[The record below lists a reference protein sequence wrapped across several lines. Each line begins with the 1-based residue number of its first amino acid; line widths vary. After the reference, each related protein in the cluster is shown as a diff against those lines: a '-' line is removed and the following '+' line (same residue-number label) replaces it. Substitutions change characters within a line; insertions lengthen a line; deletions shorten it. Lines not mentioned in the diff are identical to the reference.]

1 MKISIN
7 WLKEYVETNS
17 QPEEI
22 SEILTNLGLEVE
34 KLSLFESVKG
44 GLNGVVAGKVLEC
57 GKHPDADRLKV
68 TSIDLGDN
76 VISEIVCGAPN
87 IEKGQIVPVAKVGCK
102 IYTSDGTEIKIKKS
116 KIRGVV
122 SNGMVCAEDEIGLG
136 QSHDGIMILD
146 SNIKPGTPISEVFN
160 LENDNIL
167 EIGLTPNRSDAMSHY
182 GVARDL
188 KAFYDFKS
196 IKSKLILPSVN
207 NFESV
212 KLDENFKITIEDI
225 DKCPFYSG
233 LIIKNI
239 KVGPSSKELQNK
251 LKSIGLKPINNIV
264 DITNF
269 VMHEI
274 GQPLHAFDLDK
285 LECINVKSL
294 KSGAK
299 FKTLDE
305 SLIELD
311 KEDLM
316 ICSSNKPLCLAGIY
330 GGHESGVSDSTT
342 NLFLESAIFDP
353 VTIRKS
359 SKRHQLFTDASYRYE
374 RGVDPEKVIYALKRA
389 AILINEDN
397 PNSSVSDI
405 LVEDNLKLKTKD
417 IYLRYNKIDSV
428 TGQNIDKDVITQ
440 ILSSLDFEI
449 KNHNEEGLNIVAP
462 YYRNDVYREI
472 DVIEEILRV
481 YGFNNIPVNSKISMI
496 IPEIGKNKINKI
508 ESLISNN
515 LIGIGFNEIINNS
528 ICSPDTN
535 EKFKKQVVRLLNPQG
550 IELSNLRASLI
561 PNALETIKHNYNRQN
576 KNLKLFEIGNTY
588 SLDNET
594 YIENK
599 RLNIAVTGKI
609 FDENWISKYSK
620 NSFYYLKGVT
630 ENLLTQ
636 LNISNIRY
644 EISNDEL
651 FEYKLDIYSNKKH
664 IGFIGEIISDYTQEF
679 SLEEKIH
686 ILNLDLDQ
694 IKLKPLNIK
703 HQELSKFPSS
713 RRDLS
718 MILNDDISFESI
730 RDLAFKLENKILLDV
745 NLFDEYKGKNIEDN
759 KKSFAI
765 SFTFNDSKKTLTD
778 KVIDK
783 IMEKLTEKY
792 KTELGAVIRDK

>member
-7 WLKEYVETNS
+7 WLKDYVETNS

-44 GLNGVVAGKVLEC
+44 GLNGVVAGKVLQCE
-57 GKHPDADRLKV
+57 KHPDADRLKV

-76 VISEIVCGAPN
+76 EISEIVCGAPN
-87 IEKGQIVPVAKVGCK
+87 IEKGQIVPVAKVGSK
-102 IYTSDGTEIKIKKS
+102 IYTTEGTEIKIKKS
-116 KIRGVV
+116 KIRGIV

-146 SNIKPGTPISEVFN
+146 NDIKPGTPISEVFN

-167 EIGLTPNRSDAMSHY
+167 EIGLTPNRSDAISHY

-196 IKSKLILPSVN
+196 IKSKIVLPSVN
-207 NFESV
+207 SFESV
-212 KLDENFKITIEDI
+212 KLDENFKINIEDTV
-225 DKCPFYSG
+225 KCPFYSG

-239 KVGPSSKELQNK
+239 KVGHSSKELQNK
-251 LKSIGLKPINNIV
+251 LKSIGLKPINNVV

-285 LECINVKSL
+285 IENISVKSL
-294 KSGAK
+294 KSGTK

-305 SLIELD
+305 NIIELD

-316 ICSSNKPLCLAGIY
+316 ICSSNKPLCLGGVY
-330 GGHESGVSDSTT
+330 GGYESGVSDSTT

-374 RGVDPEKVIYALKRA
+374 RGVDPEKVLYALKRA
-389 AILINEDN
+389 AILIKENN
-397 PNSSVSDI
+397 PKSSSSDI
-405 LVEDNLKLKTKD
+405 IVEDNLKLETKD

-428 TGQNIDKDVITQ
+428 TGQKIDKDVITQ

-449 KNHNEEGLNIVAP
+449 KNHTEEGLNIVAP
-462 YYRNDVYREI
+462 NYRCDVYREI

-481 YGFNNIPVNSKISMI
+481 YGFNNIPVNSKISMSM
-496 IPEIGKNKINKI
+496 PEIGKNKINKI
-508 ESLISNN
+508 ESIISNN

-528 ICSPDTN
+528 ICSPGTN
-535 EKFKKQVVRLLNPQG
+535 EKFKKEPVKLINPQG
-550 IELSNLRASLI
+550 IELSNLRNSLI
-561 PNALETIKHNYNRQN
+561 PNALESIKHNYNRQN
-576 KNLKLFEIGNTY
+576 RSLKLFEIGNIY
-588 SLDNET
+588 FLEDEN

-599 RLNIAVTGKI
+599 RLNIAVTGEI
-609 FDENWISKYSK
+609 FKENWISKYSK
-620 NSFYYLKGVT
+620 NNFYYIKGVA
-630 ENLLTQ
+630 ENLLRQ

-644 EISNDEL
+644 EINNDDL
-651 FEYKLDIYSNKKH
+651 FEYRLNIYSNKKI
-664 IGFIGEIISDYTQEF
+664 IGFLGELNSDYTQEF
-679 SLEEKIH
+679 SLEQKIH
-686 ILNLDLDQ
+686 MLNIDLDN
-694 IKLKPLNIK
+694 IKMRSLNIK

-718 MILNDDISFESI
+718 MLLNDEISFDAIKE
-730 RDLAFKLENKILLDV
+730 LAFKLENKILIDV
-745 NLFDEYKGKNIEDN
+745 NLFDEYKGKNIEDK
-759 KKSFAI
+759 KKSFAV

-783 IMEKLTEKY
+783 IMMNLTDKY

>member
-285 LECINVKSL
+285 LESINVKSL

-305 SLIELD
+305 SIIELD

-330 GGHESGVSDSTT
+330 GGYESGVSDSTT

-561 PNALETIKHNYNRQN
+561 PSALETIKHNYNRQN

-651 FEYKLDIYSNKKH
+651 FEYKLDIYSYKKH

-679 SLEEKIH
+679 SLEQKIH

-730 RDLAFKLENKILLDV
+730 KDLAFKLENKILLDV

-759 KKSFAI
+759 KKSFAV

>member
-1 MKISIN
+1 VKISIN

-76 VISEIVCGAPN
+76 EISEIVCGAPN

-264 DITNF
+264 DVTNF

-285 LECINVKSL
+285 LESINVKSL

-462 YYRNDVYREI
+462 NYRNDVYREI

-561 PNALETIKHNYNRQN
+561 PSSLETIKHNYNRQN

-651 FEYKLDIYSNKKH
+651 FEYKLDIYSYKKH
-664 IGFIGEIISDYTQEF
+664 IGFIGEIISDYSQEF
-679 SLEEKIH
+679 SLEQKIH

-718 MILNDDISFESI
+718 MILNDDVSFESI
-730 RDLAFKLENKILLDV
+730 KDLAFKLENKILLDV

>member
-7 WLKEYVETNS
+7 WLKEYLETNS

-76 VISEIVCGAPN
+76 EISEIVCGAPN

-102 IYTSDGTEIKIKKS
+102 IYTSEGTEIKIKKS

-146 SNIKPGTPISEVFN
+146 NNIKPGTPISEVFN

-212 KLDENFKITIEDI
+212 KLEENFKITIEDTE
-225 DKCPFYSG
+225 KCPFYSG

-251 LKSIGLKPINNIV
+251 LKSIGLKTINNIV

-285 LECINVKSL
+285 LEGINVKSL

-305 SLIELD
+305 SIIELD

-330 GGHESGVSDSTT
+330 GGYESGVSDSTT

-374 RGVDPEKVIYALKRA
+374 RGIDPEKVIYALKRA
-389 AILINEDN
+389 AILIKEDN

-405 LVEDNLKLKTKD
+405 LAEDNLKLKTKD

-462 YYRNDVYREI
+462 NYRNDVYREI

-535 EKFKKQVVRLLNPQG
+535 EKFKKQVVTLLNPQG

-588 SLDNET
+588 SLDNEA

-609 FDENWISKYSK
+609 FDENWISNYSK
-620 NSFYYLKGVT
+620 NNFYYLKGVT
-630 ENLLTQ
+630 KNLLTQ

-651 FEYKLDIYSNKKH
+651 FEYKLDVYSNKKH

-679 SLEEKIH
+679 SLEQKIH

-730 RDLAFKLENKILLDV
+730 EDLAFKLENKILLDV

-759 KKSFAI
+759 KKSFAV

>member
-146 SNIKPGTPISEVFN
+146 NNIKPGTPISEVFN

-212 KLDENFKITIEDI
+212 KLDENFRITIEDI

-233 LIIKNI
+233 MIIKNI

-285 LECINVKSL
+285 LESINVKSL

-389 AILINEDN
+389 AILIKEDN

-405 LVEDNLKLKTKD
+405 LAEDNLKLKTKD

-462 YYRNDVYREI
+462 NYRNDVYREI

-515 LIGIGFNEIINNS
+515 LVGIGFNEIINNS

-561 PNALETIKHNYNRQN
+561 PSALETIKHNYNRQN

-651 FEYKLDIYSNKKH
+651 FEYKLDIYSYKKH

-679 SLEEKIH
+679 SLEQKIH

-730 RDLAFKLENKILLDV
+730 KDLAFKLENKILLDV

-759 KKSFAI
+759 KKSFAV

>member
-7 WLKEYVETNS
+7 WLKDYVETNS

-44 GLNGVVAGKVLEC
+44 GLNGVVAGKVLQCE
-57 GKHPDADRLKV
+57 KHPDADRLKV

-76 VISEIVCGAPN
+76 EISEIVCGAPN
-87 IEKGQIVPVAKVGCK
+87 IEKGQIVPVAKVGSK
-102 IYTSDGTEIKIKKS
+102 IYTTEGTEIKIKKS
-116 KIRGVV
+116 KIRGIV

-146 SNIKPGTPISEVFN
+146 NDIKPGTPISEVFN

-196 IKSKLILPSVN
+196 IKSKIVLPSVN
-207 NFESV
+207 SFESV
-212 KLDENFKITIEDI
+212 KLDENFKINIEDTV
-225 DKCPFYSG
+225 KCPFYSG

-239 KVGPSSKELQNK
+239 KVGHSSKELQNK
-251 LKSIGLKPINNIV
+251 LKSIGLKPINNVV

-285 LECINVKSL
+285 IENISVKSL
-294 KSGAK
+294 KSGTK

-305 SLIELD
+305 NIIELD

-316 ICSSNKPLCLAGIY
+316 ICSSNKPLCLGGVY
-330 GGHESGVSDSTT
+330 GGYESGVSDSTT

-374 RGVDPEKVIYALKRA
+374 RGVDPEKVLYALKRA
-389 AILINEDN
+389 AILIKENN
-397 PNSSVSDI
+397 PKSSSSDI
-405 LVEDNLKLKTKD
+405 IVEDNLKLETKD

-428 TGQNIDKDVITQ
+428 TGQKIDKDVITQ

-449 KNHNEEGLNIVAP
+449 KNHTEEGLNIVAP
-462 YYRNDVYREI
+462 NYRCDVYREI

-481 YGFNNIPVNSKISMI
+481 YGFNNIPVNSKISMSM
-496 IPEIGKNKINKI
+496 PEIGKNKINKI
-508 ESLISNN
+508 ESIISNN

-528 ICSPDTN
+528 ICSPGTN
-535 EKFKKQVVRLLNPQG
+535 EKFKKEPVKLINPQG
-550 IELSNLRASLI
+550 IELSNLRNSLI
-561 PNALETIKHNYNRQN
+561 PNTLESIKHNYNRQN
-576 KNLKLFEIGNTY
+576 RSLKLFEIGNIY
-588 SLDNET
+588 FLEDEN

-599 RLNIAVTGKI
+599 RLNIAVTGEI
-609 FDENWISKYSK
+609 FKENWISKYSK
-620 NSFYYLKGVT
+620 NNFYYIKGVA
-630 ENLLTQ
+630 ENLLRQ

-644 EISNDEL
+644 EINNDDL
-651 FEYKLDIYSNKKH
+651 FEYRLNIYSNKKI
-664 IGFIGEIISDYTQEF
+664 IGFLGELNSDYTQEF
-679 SLEEKIH
+679 SLEQKIH
-686 ILNLDLDQ
+686 MLNIDLDN
-694 IKLKPLNIK
+694 IKMRSLNIK

-718 MILNDDISFESI
+718 MLLNDEISFDAIKE
-730 RDLAFKLENKILLDV
+730 LAFKLENKILIDV
-745 NLFDEYKGKNIEDN
+745 NLFDEYKGKNIEDK
-759 KKSFAI
+759 KKSFAV
-765 SFTFNDSKKTLTD
+765 SFIFNDSKKTLTD

-783 IMEKLTEKY
+783 IMMNLTDKY

>member
-285 LECINVKSL
+285 LESINVKSL

-330 GGHESGVSDSTT
+330 GGYESGVSDSTT

-561 PNALETIKHNYNRQN
+561 PSALETIKHNYNRQN

-679 SLEEKIH
+679 SLEQKIH

-730 RDLAFKLENKILLDV
+730 KDLAFKLENKILLDV

-759 KKSFAI
+759 KKSFAV

>member
-1 MKISIN
+1 VKISIN

-68 TSIDLGDN
+68 TSIDLGN
-76 VISEIVCGAPN
+76 NEISEIVCGAPN

-146 SNIKPGTPISEVFN
+146 NNIKPGTPISEVFN

-212 KLDENFKITIEDI
+212 KLDENFRITIEDI

-233 LIIKNI
+233 MIIKNI

-264 DITNF
+264 DVTNF

-285 LECINVKSL
+285 LESINVKSL

-330 GGHESGVSDSTT
+330 GGYESGVSDSTT

-561 PNALETIKHNYNRQN
+561 PSALETIKHNYNRQN

-679 SLEEKIH
+679 SLEQKIH

-730 RDLAFKLENKILLDV
+730 KDLAFKLENKILLNV

-759 KKSFAI
+759 KKSFAV

>member
-7 WLKEYVETNS
+7 WLKDYVETNS

-44 GLNGVVAGKVLEC
+44 GLNGVVAGKVLQCE
-57 GKHPDADRLKV
+57 KHPDADRLKV

-76 VISEIVCGAPN
+76 EISEIVCGAPN
-87 IEKGQIVPVAKVGCK
+87 IEKGQIVPVAKVGSK
-102 IYTSDGTEIKIKKS
+102 IYTTEGTEIKIKKS
-116 KIRGVV
+116 KIRGIV

-146 SNIKPGTPISEVFN
+146 NDIKPGTPISEVFN

-196 IKSKLILPSVN
+196 IKSKIVLPSVN
-207 NFESV
+207 SFESV
-212 KLDENFKITIEDI
+212 KLDENFKINIEDTV
-225 DKCPFYSG
+225 KCPFYSG

-239 KVGPSSKELQNK
+239 KVGHSSKELQNK
-251 LKSIGLKPINNIV
+251 LKSIGLKPINNVV

-285 LECINVKSL
+285 IENISVKSL
-294 KSGAK
+294 KSGTK

-305 SLIELD
+305 NIIELD

-316 ICSSNKPLCLAGIY
+316 ICSSNKPLCLGGVY
-330 GGHESGVSDSTT
+330 GGYESGVSDSTT

-374 RGVDPEKVIYALKRA
+374 RGVDPEKVLYALKRA
-389 AILINEDN
+389 AILIKENN
-397 PNSSVSDI
+397 PKSSSSDI
-405 LVEDNLKLKTKD
+405 IVEDNLKLETKD

-428 TGQNIDKDVITQ
+428 TGQKIDKDVITQ

-449 KNHNEEGLNIVAP
+449 KNHTEEGLNIVAP
-462 YYRNDVYREI
+462 NYRCDVYREI

-481 YGFNNIPVNSKISMI
+481 YGFNNIPVNSKISMSM
-496 IPEIGKNKINKI
+496 PEIGKNKINKI
-508 ESLISNN
+508 ESIISNN

-528 ICSPDTN
+528 ICSPGTN
-535 EKFKKQVVRLLNPQG
+535 EKFKKEPVKLINPQG
-550 IELSNLRASLI
+550 IELSNLRNSLI
-561 PNALETIKHNYNRQN
+561 PNALESIKHNYNRQN
-576 KNLKLFEIGNTY
+576 RSLKLFEIGNIY
-588 SLDNET
+588 FLEDEN

-599 RLNIAVTGKI
+599 RLNIAVTGEI
-609 FDENWISKYSK
+609 FKENWISKYSK
-620 NSFYYLKGVT
+620 NNFYYLKGVA
-630 ENLLTQ
+630 ENLLRQ
-636 LNISNIRY
+636 LNIFNIRY
-644 EISNDEL
+644 EINNDDL
-651 FEYKLDIYSNKKH
+651 FEYRLNIYSNKKI
-664 IGFIGEIISDYTQEF
+664 IGFLGELNSDYTQEF
-679 SLEEKIH
+679 SLEQKIH
-686 ILNLDLDQ
+686 MLNIDLDN
-694 IKLKPLNIK
+694 IKMRSLNVK

-718 MILNDDISFESI
+718 MLLNDEISFDAIKE
-730 RDLAFKLENKILLDV
+730 LAFKLENKILIDV
-745 NLFDEYKGKNIEDN
+745 NLFDEYKGKNIEEK
-759 KKSFAI
+759 KKSFAV

-783 IMEKLTEKY
+783 IMMNLTDKY

>member
-7 WLKEYVETNS
+7 WLKEYLETNS

-76 VISEIVCGAPN
+76 EISEIVCGAPN

-212 KLDENFKITIEDI
+212 KLEENFKITIEDTE
-225 DKCPFYSG
+225 KCPFYSG

-285 LECINVKSL
+285 LEGINVKSL

-305 SLIELD
+305 SIIELD

-330 GGHESGVSDSTT
+330 GGYESGVSDSTT

-374 RGVDPEKVIYALKRA
+374 RGIDPEKVIYALKRA
-389 AILINEDN
+389 AILIKEDN

-405 LVEDNLKLKTKD
+405 LAEDNLKLKTKD

-462 YYRNDVYREI
+462 NYRNDVYREI

-535 EKFKKQVVRLLNPQG
+535 EKFKKQVVKLLNPQG

-609 FDENWISKYSK
+609 FDENWISNYSK
-620 NSFYYLKGVT
+620 NNFYYLKGVT
-630 ENLLTQ
+630 KNLLTQ
-636 LNISNIRY
+636 LNILNIRY

-651 FEYKLDIYSNKKH
+651 FEYKLDVYSNKKH
-664 IGFIGEIISDYTQEF
+664 IGFIGEIISDYTKEF
-679 SLEEKIH
+679 SLEQNIH

-703 HQELSKFPSS
+703 HQQLSKFPSS

-718 MILNDDISFESI
+718 MIFNDDISFESI
-730 RDLAFKLENKILLDV
+730 EDLAFKLENKILLDV

-759 KKSFAI
+759 KKSLAV

>member
-1 MKISIN
+1 
-7 WLKEYVETNS
+7 
-17 QPEEI
+17 
-22 SEILTNLGLEVE
+22 
-34 KLSLFESVKG
+34 
-44 GLNGVVAGKVLEC
+44 
-57 GKHPDADRLKV
+57 
-68 TSIDLGDN
+68 
-76 VISEIVCGAPN
+76 
-87 IEKGQIVPVAKVGCK
+87 
-102 IYTSDGTEIKIKKS
+102 
-116 KIRGVV
+116 
-122 SNGMVCAEDEIGLG
+122 
-136 QSHDGIMILD
+136 
-146 SNIKPGTPISEVFN
+146 
-160 LENDNIL
+160 
-167 EIGLTPNRSDAMSHY
+167 
-182 GVARDL
+182 
-188 KAFYDFKS
+188 
-196 IKSKLILPSVN
+196 
-207 NFESV
+207 
-212 KLDENFKITIEDI
+212 
-225 DKCPFYSG
+225 
-233 LIIKNI
+233 
-239 KVGPSSKELQNK
+239 
-251 LKSIGLKPINNIV
+251 
-264 DITNF
+264 
-269 VMHEI
+269 MHEI

-285 LECINVKSL
+285 LESINVKSL

-561 PNALETIKHNYNRQN
+561 PSALETIKHNYNRQN

-651 FEYKLDIYSNKKH
+651 FEYKLDIYSYKKH

-679 SLEEKIH
+679 SLEQKIH

-730 RDLAFKLENKILLDV
+730 KDLAFKLENKILLDV

-759 KKSFAI
+759 KKSFAV

>member
-1 MKISIN
+1 VKISIN

-76 VISEIVCGAPN
+76 EISEIVCGAPN

-285 LECINVKSL
+285 LESINVKSL

-561 PNALETIKHNYNRQN
+561 PSALETIKHNYNRQN

-679 SLEEKIH
+679 SLEQKIH

-730 RDLAFKLENKILLDV
+730 KDLAFKLENKILLDV

-759 KKSFAI
+759 KKSFAV

>member
-7 WLKEYVETNS
+7 WLKEYLETNS

-76 VISEIVCGAPN
+76 EISEIVCGAPN

-102 IYTSDGTEIKIKKS
+102 IYTSEGTEIKIKKS

-146 SNIKPGTPISEVFN
+146 NNIKPGTPISEVFN

-212 KLDENFKITIEDI
+212 KLEENFRITIEDTE
-225 DKCPFYSG
+225 KCPFYSG

-251 LKSIGLKPINNIV
+251 LKSIGLKTINNIV

-285 LECINVKSL
+285 LEGINVKSL

-305 SLIELD
+305 SIIELD

-330 GGHESGVSDSTT
+330 GGYESGVSDSTT

-374 RGVDPEKVIYALKRA
+374 RGIDPEKVIYALKRA
-389 AILINEDN
+389 AILIKEDN

-405 LVEDNLKLKTKD
+405 LAEDNLKLKTKD

-462 YYRNDVYREI
+462 NYRNDVYREI

-535 EKFKKQVVRLLNPQG
+535 EKFKKQVVTLLNPQG

-588 SLDNET
+588 SLDNEA

-609 FDENWISKYSK
+609 FDENWISNYSK
-620 NSFYYLKGVT
+620 NNFYYLKGVT
-630 ENLLTQ
+630 KNLLTQ

-651 FEYKLDIYSNKKH
+651 FEYKLDVYSNKKH
-664 IGFIGEIISDYTQEF
+664 IGFIGEIISGYTQEF
-679 SLEEKIH
+679 SLEQKIH

-730 RDLAFKLENKILLDV
+730 EDLAFKLENKILLDV

-759 KKSFAI
+759 KKSFAV

>member
-7 WLKEYVETNS
+7 WLKEYLETNS

-76 VISEIVCGAPN
+76 EISEIVCGAPN

-102 IYTSDGTEIKIKKS
+102 IYTSEGTEIKIKKS

-146 SNIKPGTPISEVFN
+146 NNIKPGTPISEVFN

-212 KLDENFKITIEDI
+212 KLEENFRITIEDTE
-225 DKCPFYSG
+225 KCPFYSG

-251 LKSIGLKPINNIV
+251 LKSIGLKTINNIV

-285 LECINVKSL
+285 LEGINVKSL

-305 SLIELD
+305 SIIELD

-330 GGHESGVSDSTT
+330 GGYESGVSDSTT

-374 RGVDPEKVIYALKRA
+374 RGIDPEKVIYALKRA
-389 AILINEDN
+389 AILIKEDN

-405 LVEDNLKLKTKD
+405 LAEDNLKLKTKD

-535 EKFKKQVVRLLNPQG
+535 EKFKKQVVTLLNPQG

-588 SLDNET
+588 SLDNEA

-609 FDENWISKYSK
+609 FDENWISNYSK
-620 NSFYYLKGVT
+620 NNFYYLKGVT
-630 ENLLTQ
+630 KNLLTQ

-651 FEYKLDIYSNKKH
+651 FEYKLDVYSNKKH

-679 SLEEKIH
+679 SLEQKIH

-730 RDLAFKLENKILLDV
+730 EDLAFKLENKILLDV

-759 KKSFAI
+759 KKSFAV

>member
-7 WLKEYVETNS
+7 WLKEYLETNS

-76 VISEIVCGAPN
+76 EISEIVCGAPN

-102 IYTSDGTEIKIKKS
+102 IYTSEGAEIKIKKS

-146 SNIKPGTPISEVFN
+146 NNIKPGTPISEVFN

-212 KLDENFKITIEDI
+212 KLEENFKITIEDTE
-225 DKCPFYSG
+225 KCPFYSG

-251 LKSIGLKPINNIV
+251 LKSIGLKTINNIV

-285 LECINVKSL
+285 LEGINVKSL

-305 SLIELD
+305 SIIELD

-330 GGHESGVSDSTT
+330 GGYESGVSDSTT

-374 RGVDPEKVIYALKRA
+374 RGIDPEKVIYALKRA
-389 AILINEDN
+389 AILIKEDN

-405 LVEDNLKLKTKD
+405 LAEDNLKLKTKD

-462 YYRNDVYREI
+462 NYRNDVYREI

-535 EKFKKQVVRLLNPQG
+535 EKFKKQVVTLLNPQG

-588 SLDNET
+588 SLDNEA

-609 FDENWISKYSK
+609 FDENWISNYSK
-620 NSFYYLKGVT
+620 NNFYYLKGVT
-630 ENLLTQ
+630 KNLLTQ

-651 FEYKLDIYSNKKH
+651 FEYKLDVYSNKKH

-679 SLEEKIH
+679 SLEQKIH

-730 RDLAFKLENKILLDV
+730 EDLAFKLENKILLDV

-759 KKSFAI
+759 KKSFAV

>member
-7 WLKEYVETNS
+7 WLKDYVETNS

-44 GLNGVVAGKVLEC
+44 GLNGVVAGKVLQCE
-57 GKHPDADRLKV
+57 KHPDADRLKV

-76 VISEIVCGAPN
+76 EISEIVCGAPN
-87 IEKGQIVPVAKVGCK
+87 IEKGQIVPVAKVGSK
-102 IYTSDGTEIKIKKS
+102 IYTTEGTEIKIKKS
-116 KIRGVV
+116 KIRGIV

-146 SNIKPGTPISEVFN
+146 NDIKPGTPISEVFN

-196 IKSKLILPSVN
+196 IKSKIVLPSVN
-207 NFESV
+207 SFESV
-212 KLDENFKITIEDI
+212 KLDENFKINIEDTV
-225 DKCPFYSG
+225 KCPFYSG

-239 KVGPSSKELQNK
+239 KVGHSSKELQNK
-251 LKSIGLKPINNIV
+251 LKSIGLKPINNVV

-285 LECINVKSL
+285 IENISVKSL
-294 KSGAK
+294 KSGTK

-305 SLIELD
+305 NIIELD

-316 ICSSNKPLCLAGIY
+316 ICSSNKPLCLGGVY
-330 GGHESGVSDSTT
+330 GGYESGVSDSTT

-374 RGVDPEKVIYALKRA
+374 RGVDPEKVLYALKRA
-389 AILINEDN
+389 AILIKENN
-397 PNSSVSDI
+397 PKSSSSDI
-405 LVEDNLKLKTKD
+405 IVEDNLKLETKD

-428 TGQNIDKDVITQ
+428 TGQKIDKDVITQ

-449 KNHNEEGLNIVAP
+449 KNHTEEGLNIVAP
-462 YYRNDVYREI
+462 NYRCDVYREI

-481 YGFNNIPVNSKISMI
+481 YGFNNIPVNSKISMSM
-496 IPEIGKNKINKI
+496 PEIGKNKINKI
-508 ESLISNN
+508 ESIISNN

-528 ICSPDTN
+528 ICSPGTN
-535 EKFKKQVVRLLNPQG
+535 EKFKKEPVKLINPQG
-550 IELSNLRASLI
+550 IELSNLRNSLI
-561 PNALETIKHNYNRQN
+561 PNTLESIKHNYNRQN
-576 KNLKLFEIGNTY
+576 RSLKLFEIGNIY
-588 SLDNET
+588 FLEDEN

-599 RLNIAVTGKI
+599 RLNIAVTGEI
-609 FDENWISKYSK
+609 FKENWISKYSK
-620 NSFYYLKGVT
+620 NNFYYIKGVA
-630 ENLLTQ
+630 ENLIRQ

-644 EISNDEL
+644 EINNDDL
-651 FEYKLDIYSNKKH
+651 FEYRLNIYSNKKI
-664 IGFIGEIISDYTQEF
+664 IGFLGELNSDYTQEF
-679 SLEEKIH
+679 SLEQKIH
-686 ILNLDLDQ
+686 MLNIDLDN
-694 IKLKPLNIK
+694 IKMRSLNIK

-718 MILNDDISFESI
+718 MLLNDEISFDAIKE
-730 RDLAFKLENKILLDV
+730 LAFKLENKILIDV
-745 NLFDEYKGKNIEDN
+745 NLFDEYKGKNIEDK
-759 KKSFAI
+759 KKSFAV
-765 SFTFNDSKKTLTD
+765 SFIFNDSKKTLTD

-783 IMEKLTEKY
+783 IMMNLTDKY

>member
-285 LECINVKSL
+285 LESINVKSL

-330 GGHESGVSDSTT
+330 GGYESGVSDSTT

-679 SLEEKIH
+679 SLEQKIH

-730 RDLAFKLENKILLDV
+730 KDLAFKLENKILLDV

-759 KKSFAI
+759 KKSFAV

>member
-7 WLKEYVETNS
+7 WLKEYLETNS

-76 VISEIVCGAPN
+76 EISEIVCGAPN

-188 KAFYDFKS
+188 KAFYDFKF
-196 IKSKLILPSVN
+196 IKSKLILPCVN

-535 EKFKKQVVRLLNPQG
+535 EKFKKQVVTLLNPQG

-561 PNALETIKHNYNRQN
+561 PSALETIKHNYNRQN

-636 LNISNIRY
+636 LNVSNVRY
-644 EISNDEL
+644 EITNDKL
-651 FEYKLDIYSNKKH
+651 FEYKLDIYSNKRN

-679 SLEEKIH
+679 SLEQKIH

-730 RDLAFKLENKILLDV
+730 KDLAFKLENKILLDV

-759 KKSFAI
+759 KKSFAV

>member
-76 VISEIVCGAPN
+76 EISEIVCGAPN

-285 LECINVKSL
+285 LESINVKSL

-330 GGHESGVSDSTT
+330 GGYESGVSDSTT

-561 PNALETIKHNYNRQN
+561 PSALETIKHNYNRQN

-651 FEYKLDIYSNKKH
+651 FEYKLDIYSYKKH

-679 SLEEKIH
+679 SLEQKIH

-718 MILNDDISFESI
+718 MILDDDISFESI
-730 RDLAFKLENKILLDV
+730 KDLAFKLENKILLDV

-759 KKSFAI
+759 KKSFAV

>member
-1 MKISIN
+1 
-7 WLKEYVETNS
+7 
-17 QPEEI
+17 
-22 SEILTNLGLEVE
+22 
-34 KLSLFESVKG
+34 
-44 GLNGVVAGKVLEC
+44 
-57 GKHPDADRLKV
+57 
-68 TSIDLGDN
+68 
-76 VISEIVCGAPN
+76 
-87 IEKGQIVPVAKVGCK
+87 
-102 IYTSDGTEIKIKKS
+102 
-116 KIRGVV
+116 
-122 SNGMVCAEDEIGLG
+122 
-136 QSHDGIMILD
+136 
-146 SNIKPGTPISEVFN
+146 
-160 LENDNIL
+160 
-167 EIGLTPNRSDAMSHY
+167 MSHY

-212 KLDENFKITIEDI
+212 KLEENFRITIEDTE
-225 DKCPFYSG
+225 KCPFYSG

-251 LKSIGLKPINNIV
+251 LKSIGLKTINNIV

-285 LECINVKSL
+285 LEGINVKSL

-305 SLIELD
+305 SIIELD

-330 GGHESGVSDSTT
+330 GGYESGVSDSTT

-374 RGVDPEKVIYALKRA
+374 RGIDPEKVIYALKRA
-389 AILINEDN
+389 AILIKEDN

-405 LVEDNLKLKTKD
+405 LAEDNLKLKTKD

-462 YYRNDVYREI
+462 NYRNDVYREI

-535 EKFKKQVVRLLNPQG
+535 EKFKKQVVTLLNPQG

-588 SLDNET
+588 SLDNEA

-609 FDENWISKYSK
+609 FDENWISNYSK
-620 NSFYYLKGVT
+620 NNFYYLKGVT
-630 ENLLTQ
+630 KNLLTQ

-651 FEYKLDIYSNKKH
+651 FEYKLDVYSNKKH

-679 SLEEKIH
+679 SLEQKIH

-730 RDLAFKLENKILLDV
+730 EDLAFKLENKILLDV

-759 KKSFAI
+759 KKSFAV

>member
-68 TSIDLGDN
+68 TSIDLGN
-76 VISEIVCGAPN
+76 NEISEIVCGAPN

-264 DITNF
+264 DVTNF

-285 LECINVKSL
+285 LESINVKSL

-330 GGHESGVSDSTT
+330 GGYESGVSDSTT

-561 PNALETIKHNYNRQN
+561 PSALETIKHNYNRQN

-679 SLEEKIH
+679 SLEQKIH

-730 RDLAFKLENKILLDV
+730 KDLAFKLENKILLDV

-759 KKSFAI
+759 KKSFAV

>member
-7 WLKEYVETNS
+7 WLKEYLETNS

-76 VISEIVCGAPN
+76 EISEIVCGAPN

-102 IYTSDGTEIKIKKS
+102 IYTSEGTEIKIKKS

-146 SNIKPGTPISEVFN
+146 NNIKPGTPISEVFN

-212 KLDENFKITIEDI
+212 KLEENFKITIEDTE
-225 DKCPFYSG
+225 KCPFYSG

-251 LKSIGLKPINNIV
+251 LKSIGLKTINNIV

-285 LECINVKSL
+285 LEGINVKSL

-305 SLIELD
+305 SIIELD

-330 GGHESGVSDSTT
+330 GGYESGVSDSTT

-405 LVEDNLKLKTKD
+405 LAEDNLKLKTKD

-462 YYRNDVYREI
+462 NYRNDVYREI

-588 SLDNET
+588 SLDNEA

-651 FEYKLDIYSNKKH
+651 FEYKLDVYSNKKH

-679 SLEEKIH
+679 SLEQKIH

-730 RDLAFKLENKILLDV
+730 KDLAFKLENKILLDV

-759 KKSFAI
+759 KKSFAV

>member
-76 VISEIVCGAPN
+76 EISEIVCGAPN

-102 IYTSDGTEIKIKKS
+102 IYTSEGTEIKIKKS

-146 SNIKPGTPISEVFN
+146 NNIKPGTPISEVFN

-251 LKSIGLKPINNIV
+251 LKSIGLKTINNIV

-285 LECINVKSL
+285 LEGINVKSL

-305 SLIELD
+305 SIIELD

-330 GGHESGVSDSTT
+330 GGYESGVSDSTT

-374 RGVDPEKVIYALKRA
+374 RGIDPEKVIYALKRA
-389 AILINEDN
+389 AILIKEDN

-405 LVEDNLKLKTKD
+405 LAEDNLKLKTKD

-535 EKFKKQVVRLLNPQG
+535 EKFKKQVVTLLNPQG

-588 SLDNET
+588 SLDNEA

-609 FDENWISKYSK
+609 FDENWISNYSK
-620 NSFYYLKGVT
+620 NNFYYLKGVT
-630 ENLLTQ
+630 KNLLTQ

-651 FEYKLDIYSNKKH
+651 FEYKLDVYSNKKH

-679 SLEEKIH
+679 SLEQKIH

-730 RDLAFKLENKILLDV
+730 EDLAFKLENKILLDV

-759 KKSFAI
+759 KKSFAV

>member
-7 WLKEYVETNS
+7 WLKDYVETNS

-44 GLNGVVAGKVLEC
+44 GLNGVVAGKVLQCE
-57 GKHPDADRLKV
+57 KHPDADRLKV

-76 VISEIVCGAPN
+76 EISEIICGAPN
-87 IEKGQIVPVAKVGCK
+87 IEKGQIVPVAKVGSK
-102 IYTSDGTEIKIKKS
+102 IYTTEGTEIKIKKS
-116 KIRGVV
+116 KIRGIV

-146 SNIKPGTPISEVFN
+146 NDIKPGTPISEVFN

-196 IKSKLILPSVN
+196 IKSKIVLPSVN
-207 NFESV
+207 SFESV
-212 KLDENFKITIEDI
+212 KLDENFKINIEDTV
-225 DKCPFYSG
+225 KCPFYSG

-239 KVGPSSKELQNK
+239 KVGHSSKELQNK
-251 LKSIGLKPINNIV
+251 LKSIGLKPINNVV

-285 LECINVKSL
+285 IENISVKSL
-294 KSGAK
+294 KSGTK

-305 SLIELD
+305 NIIELD

-316 ICSSNKPLCLAGIY
+316 ICSSNKPLCLGGVY
-330 GGHESGVSDSTT
+330 GGYESGVSDSTT

-374 RGVDPEKVIYALKRA
+374 RGVDPEKVLYGLKRA
-389 AILINEDN
+389 AILIKENN
-397 PNSSVSDI
+397 PKSSSSDI
-405 LVEDNLKLKTKD
+405 IVEDNLKLETKD
-417 IYLRYNKIDSV
+417 IYLRYNKIGSV
-428 TGQNIDKDVITQ
+428 TGQKIDKDVITQ

-449 KNHNEEGLNIVAP
+449 KNHTEEGLNIVAP
-462 YYRNDVYREI
+462 NYRCDVYREI

-481 YGFNNIPVNSKISMI
+481 YGFNNIPVNSKISMSM
-496 IPEIGKNKINKI
+496 PEIGKNKINKI
-508 ESLISNN
+508 ESIISNN

-528 ICSPDTN
+528 ICSPGTN
-535 EKFKKQVVRLLNPQG
+535 KKFKREPVKLINPQG
-550 IELSNLRASLI
+550 IELSNLRNSLI
-561 PNALETIKHNYNRQN
+561 PNALESIKHNYNRQN
-576 KNLKLFEIGNTY
+576 RSLKLFEIGNIY
-588 SLDNET
+588 FLEDEN

-599 RLNIAVTGKI
+599 RLNIAVTGEI
-609 FDENWISKYSK
+609 FKENWISKYSK
-620 NSFYYLKGVT
+620 NNFYYLKGVA
-630 ENLLTQ
+630 ENLLRQ

-644 EISNDEL
+644 EINNDDL
-651 FEYKLDIYSNKKH
+651 FEYRLNIYSNKKI
-664 IGFIGEIISDYTQEF
+664 IGFLGELNSDYTQEF
-679 SLEEKIH
+679 SLEQKIH
-686 ILNLDLDQ
+686 MLNIDLDN
-694 IKLKPLNIK
+694 IKMRSLNVK

-718 MILNDDISFESI
+718 MLLNDEISFDAIKE
-730 RDLAFKLENKILLDV
+730 LAFKLENKILIDV
-745 NLFDEYKGKNIEDN
+745 NLFDEYKGEKIEDK
-759 KKSFAI
+759 KKSFAV

-783 IMEKLTEKY
+783 IMVNLTDKF